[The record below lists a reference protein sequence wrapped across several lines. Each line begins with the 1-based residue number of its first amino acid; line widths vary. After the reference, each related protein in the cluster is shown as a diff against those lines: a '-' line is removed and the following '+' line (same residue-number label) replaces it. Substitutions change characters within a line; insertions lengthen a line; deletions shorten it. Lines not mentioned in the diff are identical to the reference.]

1 LVNPTFATFTVFADA
16 KITSVGSFCKNST
29 VPVGIVNDKVDA
41 APTAVEI
48 LTVAAAP
55 EPLYSLT
62 QVASLILDAVPAV
75 VGIAISVVIIFVLCI
90 GIIKTLL
97 VIYKI
102 LNYLLISSQS
112 IEAKIWSSLVA
123 AVARS
128 VSSKG
133 VEVKLFLSN

>member
-1 LVNPTFATFTVFADA
+1 LVNPTFAALTVLADA

-29 VPVGIVNDKVDA
+29 VPVGIVNVNVDA

-75 VGIAISVVIIFVLCI
+75 VGIAISDVIILVLCI

-97 VIYKI
+97 VIYYFN
-102 LNYLLISSQS
+102 NYLLTSSQS
-112 IEAKIWSSLVA
+112 NEAKTSAPAELVA
-123 AVARS
+123 HTS
-128 VSSKG
+128 DNS
-133 VEVKLFLSN
+133 